1 MVKVKNILVSK
12 SNISNVQNILSMKVD
27 KNDQINSIKSKLKTL
42 FNNINQ
48 VVNKLSE
55 DKFERIFF

>member
-1 MVKVKNILVSK
+1 MDKIKNILVSK
-12 SNISNVQNILSMKVD
+12 SNISDVQNILSMKVD

>member
-48 VVNKLSE
+48 VFNKLR